1 MIKRDVDIKF
11 QQNEK
16 LIWDVIH
23 KMNCEANEDLYQIGS
38 IGLINA
44 IQHFDESR
52 GFKFSTYASACI
64 RNEILRSFRGKKL
77 TTIELTPHVI
87 ENTIELNLQSY
98 DMINDLLNLIDDILS
113 KNMTKQ
119 EKDVFMNYYTQIAYG
134 HVAPK
139 QSDMAAK
146 LGVSQRTVCRYLK
159 KINNDII
166 KKWR

>member
-1 MIKRDVDIKF
+1 MDVCVEF

-23 KMNCEANEDLYQIGS
+23 KMNCEPSEDLYQIGS

-44 IQHFDESR
+44 IRQFNPTK
-52 GFKFSTYASACI
+52 GFKFSTYASTCI

-87 ENTIELNLQSY
+87 ENTIEDNVSNY
-98 DMINDLLNLIDDILS
+98 DMSNDLLLIIYDVISS
-113 KNMTKQ
+113 KMDTNAT
-119 EKDVFMNYYTQIAYG
+119 EVFMNYYKCIADG
-134 HVAPK
+134 CIPPK
-139 QSDMAAK
+139 QSDMAEK

-159 KINNDII
+159 KLNEDII